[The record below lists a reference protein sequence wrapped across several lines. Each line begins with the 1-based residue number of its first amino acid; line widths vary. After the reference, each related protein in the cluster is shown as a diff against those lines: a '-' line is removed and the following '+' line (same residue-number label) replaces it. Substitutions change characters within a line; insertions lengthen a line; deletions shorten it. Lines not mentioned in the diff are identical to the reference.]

1 MVNFMEKNRF
11 LRPEMDGRRGRR
23 RRERD
28 RANGMDERNPYGSK
42 GGYVTSSKR
51 GRDRAMDG
59 RDYHPEYDSRY
70 DSRYD
75 ANYGASNGHY
85 GFEQHREYSRPV
97 EYEIYGEMTY
107 KDRNREDYYSGN
119 NRSDY
124 HYENYGQSYND
135 YSSEDPKLK
144 YKEELEKWIKKM
156 KNKA

>member
-1 MVNFMEKNRF
+1 MFCLILIRSYNGEFYGKNRF

-85 GFEQHREYSRPV
+85 GL
-97 EYEIYGEMTY
+97 
-107 KDRNREDYYSGN
+107 N
-119 NRSDY
+119 NI
-124 HYENYGQSYND
+124 ENIIDLLNM
-135 YSSEDPKLK
+135 KFM
-144 YKEELEKWIKKM
+144 EK
-156 KNKA
+156 